1 MRNQSNDHVITNGRQ
16 NSNQCCCLL
25 FAGQAMLG
33 MVCGECSREKELKTW
48 EFIEHLLK
56 SYAERRDV

>member
-1 MRNQSNDHVITNGRQ
+1 
-16 NSNQCCCLL
+16 
-25 FAGQAMLG
+25 MLG